1 MIQAFIAA
9 TLIAA
14 TYPPSRHFVYAFT
27 IATDARPASADD
39 QRSDTGSIQVDVVS
53 FQSDTGT
60 VVRVSEQSRTR
71 ASAQPSLCVA
81 YGTGLVQCDAITNVT
96 VEEMSLLRLLGRNFL
111 NWGEIDNQRSWRNGA
126 FDGRA
131 READDYRIVGQA
143 HGQFDIAFE
152 RVLDVPGSDGFTS
165 TTEGRLTYSE
175 ERSAPTS
182 LRQETITKPQSGDRA
197 PVVEDLTLTLRS
209 DSLVG
214 SRVQPELNRRTDEL
228 R

>member
-14 TYPPSRHFVYAFT
+14 TYPPSRHFVYGFT
-27 IATDARPASADD
+27 IATDAFPASGGER
-39 QRSDTGSIQVDVVS
+39 RSDTGEIQVDVVS

-60 VVRVSEQSRTR
+60 VVRVSEQSHAR
-71 ASAQPSLCVA
+71 AGPESSTCVV
-81 YGTGLVQCDAITNVT
+81 YGTGLVQCDAIANVT
-96 VEEMSLLRLLGRNFL
+96 VEEMSLLRMLGRNFL

-131 READDYRIVGQA
+131 REANDYRIVGEA
-143 HGQFDIAFE
+143 NGQLEIAFE
-152 RVLDVPGSDGFTS
+152 RDLNVPGMDGFVS
-165 TTEGRLTYSE
+165 TTKGRLTYNE

-182 LRQETITKPQSGDRA
+182 LTQETITKPQGGDRS
-197 PVVEDLTLTLRS
+197 PIVEDLTLTLR

-214 SRVQPELNRRTDEL
+214 TRA
-228 R
+228 